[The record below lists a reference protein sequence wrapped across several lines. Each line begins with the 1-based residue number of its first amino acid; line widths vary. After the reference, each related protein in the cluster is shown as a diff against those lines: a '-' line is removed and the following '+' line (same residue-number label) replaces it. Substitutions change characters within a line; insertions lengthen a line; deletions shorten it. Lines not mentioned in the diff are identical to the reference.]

1 MTTNKVTRKGFLQLL
16 AGAAATTAV
25 GGAGVLAAEQAQA
38 SEHGGSSPAPTG
50 PRWGMVV
57 DTTKCKPG
65 CTECI
70 TACHERHNVPNL
82 GNPKEEVKWVWKE
95 QYQNLFPQNSKRLS
109 PEKQQLPVLT
119 LCNQCDEPP
128 CVRVCPTQATF
139 KRDDGIVMMDFHR
152 CIGCRFCMG
161 GCPYG
166 SRSFNFRDP
175 EPYIAKM
182 NPEFPHRTRGVVEK
196 CNFCAERID
205 EGLPPACVEICPSKA
220 LTFGDLNDPNSEV
233 RQIINERATQ
243 RRTPELGTEP
253 SVYYI
258 T

>member
-1 MTTNKVTRKGFLQLL
+1 M
-16 AGAAATTAV
+16 
-25 GGAGVLAAEQAQA
+25 
-38 SEHGGSSPAPTG
+38 
-50 PRWGMVV
+50 
-57 DTTKCKPG
+57 
-65 CTECI
+65 
-70 TACHERHNVPNL
+70 
-82 GNPKEEVKWVWKE
+82 
-95 QYQNLFPQNSKRLS
+95 SK
-109 PEKQQLPVLT
+109 EKQERPLLT

-196 CNFCAERID
+196 CNFCVERID
-205 EGLPPACVEICPSKA
+205 QGLKPACVESCPSKA
-220 LTFGDLNDPNSEV
+220 MTFGDLNDPTSEV
-233 RQIINERATQ
+233 RALMDEHATQ
-243 RRTPELGTEP
+243 RRKPELGTEP